1 MAQKV
6 EKYYS
11 MKKKSNKSKV
21 AMAIGAH
28 PDDIEFGCGGTLLKH
43 VKEGYEIIYVCMT
56 GSESIDGTVKGE
68 KIIRSSKQLHDEL
81 KEACKRLKVT
91 KYYILDN
98 IDLHLEFNFENI
110 SALEKLIKRHK
121 PSIIY
126 THWAGD
132 ANQDHIAT
140 FKITMAAARYVPNV
154 LCYEQ
159 IPIARLSENN
169 MDAHY
174 YVDISDTFDD
184 KIKASLAHKSQIDK
198 YRNIGLDVVS
208 NLAILAQYRGIQ
220 AGCDA
225 AEVFQ
230 VIKMVK

>member
-1 MAQKV
+1 
-6 EKYYS
+6 
-11 MKKKSNKSKV
+11 MKNKSNKHKV
-21 AMAIGAH
+21 VMAIGAH

-56 GSESIDGTVKGE
+56 GTPSIDGTSKNKKV
-68 KIIRSSKQLHDEL
+68 IRSLTQLNDEL
-81 KEACKRLKVT
+81 TAACKVLKVKKCYT
-91 KYYILDN
+91 LTN
-98 IDLHLEFNFENI
+98 ADLHLEFNFENI
-110 SALEKLIKRHK
+110 SELEKIIKKHK

-140 FKITMAAARYVPNV
+140 FRITMAAARYVQNV

-174 YVDISDTFDD
+174 YVDISDTFNG

-198 YRNIGLDVVS
+198 YRNVGLDVVA

-220 AGCDA
+220 AGCGA
-225 AEVFQ
+225 AEAFQ
-230 VIKMVK
+230 VIKMVKR